1 MCDNQTNR
9 LNNNLMK
16 TYMTSIKA
24 IAVVAGMLPALAGV
38 AGITNTTNTYSFA
51 EFGWSGGGVV
61 DGSFT
66 AVFPENATNITQT
79 EVTAFSVTF
88 TGNTN
93 GDDFSIPLSGLGA
106 MNFAINGSYNVTSGS
121 LSASYP
127 LDGGS
132 ANYYGSVTG
141 TGNLTLFTTMFNPF
155 PPPGFFIPMTTPLSN
170 TSEPLLIPAPE
181 PGTLAL
187 AGLGGATLLALRRK
201 PRA

>member
-9 LNNNLMK
+9 RNNNLMK

-106 MNFAINGSYNVTSGS
+106 MNFAINGSYNVTSGIDSVLPVSAYIPGCPASPNAIIDGVVKLLTS
-121 LSASYP
+121 LEAKEEVAAVKPQIS
-127 LDGGS
+127 G
-132 ANYYGSVTG
+132 
-141 TGNLTLFTTMFNPF
+141 
-155 PPPGFFIPMTTPLSN
+155 
-170 TSEPLLIPAPE
+170 E
-181 PGTLAL
+181 
-187 AGLGGATLLALRRK
+187 LGPQET
-201 PRA
+201 